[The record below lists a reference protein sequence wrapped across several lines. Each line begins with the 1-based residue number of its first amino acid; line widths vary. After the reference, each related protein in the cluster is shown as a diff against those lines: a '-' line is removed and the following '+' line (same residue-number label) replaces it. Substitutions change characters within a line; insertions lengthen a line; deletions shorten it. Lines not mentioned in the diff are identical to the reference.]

1 MLDLF
6 RKRGVM
12 SVIYSALMGAVIVVF
27 VVQFRPNAN
36 SPVSG
41 LTQKCVAKVRGTC
54 IDEREWRAQR
64 YLLRGEYDSPGMN
77 WNKAAVDSLVERT
90 LLEHEAKRIGVRV
103 TEDDVMNELIRWRVH
118 VTLPA
123 AMRAQG
129 RQMRV
134 DPLGVRWV
142 QFGTK
147 EKPFDQQIFD
157 KVVQGL
163 TGQNPS
169 EFVDAQAQELV
180 ASRMIGLV
188 AERVRVSDV
197 EAFEQYKHDRSTTTL
212 QYVKLDPRFFAEHFV
227 PVDRAAI
234 EKWAAEHKGEVD
246 QTESKLPKEQ
256 EKRLLRARQIL
267 VESKKDDPADKKAEA
282 KKKAEDLLAQVKK
295 GEDFAKLAKDSSADL
310 TTKDRGGEWGWTPG
324 YEHDAPLKDALGKAK
339 AGDAFVV
346 ESDKGFHVVQ
356 LVDRLDGTAAVAFP
370 LYRDQKGEELAKQAA
385 DKIAA
390 AAKGQLPVKVDD
402 ALKAKIE
409 EQKKAGKTEA
419 DATAQVVSDEA
430 KARMQKAIDDAL
442 AGFPAVQDSAWQKDD
457 RKPRVDE
464 SSPYVAGGSPI
475 AGVADPTAVL
485 EAADKLTKDAPL
497 AGPLKAG
504 DAHYVLA
511 LKDRHESTR
520 EEFEKEKAM
529 YVGQLLTKKREDAI
543 MNYLTGLREA
553 HAKEITVEQRYAESD
568 KKAAGEGGPP
578 PMPLDEP

>member
-12 SVIYSALMGAVIVVF
+12 SLIYSALMGAVIVVF
-27 VVQFRPNAN
+27 VVQFRPGAE
-36 SPVSG
+36 SPISG

-54 IDEREWRAQR
+54 IDERDWRAQR
-64 YLLRGEYDSPGMN
+64 YLLRGEYDAPGIN

-90 LLEHEAKRIGVRV
+90 LLEHEAKRLGLRV
-103 TEDDVMNELIRWRVH
+103 SEDDVMNELIRWRVH

-163 TGQNPS
+163 TGQNPGQ
-169 EFVDAQAQELV
+169 FVESQAQELL

-188 AERVRVSDV
+188 VERVRVSDV
-197 EAFEQYKHDRSTTTL
+197 EAFEQFKHDRSTTTL
-212 QYVKLDPRFFAEHFV
+212 QYVKIDPKFFAEHFV
-227 PVDRAAI
+227 PVEKAAI

-246 QTESKLPKEQ
+246 QAESKLPKEQ

-267 VESKKDDPADKKAEA
+267 VESKKDDPADKRAEA
-282 KKKAEDLLAQVKK
+282 KKKADELLAQVKK
-295 GEDFAKLAKDSSADL
+295 GEEFAKLAKDSSADL
-310 TTKDRGGEWGWTPG
+310 TTKDRGGEWGWTAG
-324 YEHDAPLKDALGKAK
+324 YEHPTELKDALAKAK

-346 ESDKGFHVVQ
+346 ETERGFHVVQ

-370 LYRDQKGEELAKQAA
+370 LYRDAKGEELAQQVA

-390 AAKGQLPVKVDD
+390 AAKPQFPAKGDD
-402 ALKAKIE
+402 P
-409 EQKKAGKTEA
+409 
-419 DATAQVVSDEA
+419 A
-430 KARMQKAIDDAL
+430 KAAEAAKASLQKAIDDAL
-442 AGFPAVQDSAWQKDD
+442 AGLTAVPDSGWQKDD

-464 SSPYVAGGSPI
+464 TLPFVAGGNPI
-475 AGVADPTAVL
+475 PGVDDPTPIL
-485 EAADKLTKDAPL
+485 DAADKLTKEAPL
-497 AGPLKAG
+497 AGPIKAG
-504 DAHYVLA
+504 DARLILA

-520 EEFEKEKAM
+520 EEFEKEKSL
-529 YVGQLLTKKREDAI
+529 YVGRLLDKKREDAV
-543 MNYLTGLREA
+543 MNYLTSLREA
-553 HAKEITVEQRYAESD
+553 HAKEITIEARYTESE
-568 KKAAGEGGPP
+568 KAGAAGAPP
-578 PMPLDEP
+578 PMPMDDF